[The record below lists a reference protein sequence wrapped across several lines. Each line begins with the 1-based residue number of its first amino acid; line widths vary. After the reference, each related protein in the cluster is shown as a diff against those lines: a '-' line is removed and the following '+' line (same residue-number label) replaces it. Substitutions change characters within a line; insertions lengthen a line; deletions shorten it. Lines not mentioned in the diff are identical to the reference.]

1 MFGLCL
7 VHPLLPISL
16 DCPILIASSVFF
28 NVYFHVKKQ
37 NIIILKH
44 TYTKS
49 SLNWLGGYCLTPNEQ
64 WLNNNMAELHS
75 MKMMMMLV
83 VYGDSW
89 SRICG
94 GSRGSDHCACLTG
107 SDRKWRDRKW
117 RDRKWLEVM
126 SVTWPEVTSPEV
138 TWLFPVLFPVFC
150 PVLFPRILFPY
161 FFSVLFSRSYLPYF
175 FSRIFSPVLFP
186 VIVSR
191 NFCFRICF
199 PYLFSSTPP
208 PPVFVSP
215 YFSFPVL
222 FSRTY
227 SNVATF

>member
-107 SDRKWRDRKW
+107 SDWKWCQSHDRKW
-117 RDRKWLEVM
+117 HHRKSRDF
-126 SVTWPEVTSPEV
+126 SPY
-138 TWLFPVLFPVFC
+138 F
-150 PVLFPRILFPY
+150 FPY
-161 FFSVLFSRSYLPYF
+161 FVLYF
-175 FSRIFSPVLFP
+175 FPVSCSHTFFLYFFP
-186 VIVSR
+186 VVIYHT
-191 NFCFRICF
+191 FFHEYF
-199 PYLFSSTPP
+199 P
-208 PPVFVSP
+208 P
-215 YFSFPVL
+215 YYFP
-222 FSRTY
+222 
-227 SNVATF
+227 